1 MPLPDTLRRLAPR
14 LLPLLACALALT
26 AALSRIPT
34 SDAPQWLVDAPQEN
48 ALPPALHG
56 ERIPESQD
64 AESASLTQLADGRL
78 AAAWSLPG
86 EQPAIAFSILERNGW
101 QAPGLIAN
109 RESTAGSTFAFSRRI
124 DAPVL
129 HAEGGWLHLWY
140 AAHAVDARA
149 LAEMHHLEST
159 DSGKRWQPPRSLN
172 TGTPSGYRPVAPAL
186 PLADGGLGLSGL
198 SGGDAAWFR
207 FSPSGQLLEKSRLAS
222 DTDVH
227 HLAVTALSPR
237 RALALLR
244 ADATPHLQRQI
255 SDNAGLAWQAGETSD
270 LALARAPFALTRL
283 QDGRLLL
290 AGHPAGDS
298 ATLALWLSADDG
310 VHWQAARTLSQA
322 AEGASDFA
330 FPALLTARDGRVHLI
345 YRERGQG
352 LRHLVFTP
360 AWLRGEAA

>member
-26 AALSRIPT
+26 AALSRIPST
-34 SDAPQWLVDAPQEN
+34 DTPQLLVDAAHDN
-48 ALPPALHG
+48 ALPAALHS
-56 ERIPESQD
+56 ERIPESQG
-64 AESASLTQLADGRL
+64 AESVSLTQLADGRL
-78 AAAWSLPG
+78 AAAWVLPG
-86 EQPAIAFSILERNGW
+86 EQPAIAFSILERTGW
-101 QAPGLIAN
+101 QAPSLVAN

-159 DSGKRWQPPRSLN
+159 DSGKRWQPPRRLN
-172 TGTPSGYRPVAPAL
+172 TGTPSGYQPVAPAQ
-186 PLADGGLGLSGL
+186 PLADGGLGLAGL

-207 FSPSGQLLEKSRLAS
+207 FSPSGQLLDKTRL
-222 DTDVH
+222 TGDVAAH
-227 HLAVTALSPR
+227 HLAIAALSPT

-244 ADATPHLQRQI
+244 TEAVAQVQRQL
-255 SDNAGLAWQAGETSD
+255 SDNAGLAWQAGEASD

-298 ATLALWLSADDG
+298 ATLALWLSADEG
-310 VHWQAARTLSQA
+310 LHWQAARTLTQA

-345 YRERGQG
+345 YRERDHG